1 MPIQVRWG
9 HISFLPCSAN
19 RLAMSVIYTLIC
31 CSIGIHVGCWVTSFN
46 VIRCMFRA
54 GKWDS
59 IWTLEATI
67 EWLMNSHI
75 QQRTSSLLSDRR
87 IDKHPGH
94 YRFSVWQG
102 TRLNQRS
109 YRRMVVPIWCPI
121 HLQILRRIRSW
132 WWYEP
137 INLFEYE
144 EKSPSIEANW
154 TNLNALTF
162 WFWVFTLSVL
172 VIPEHYTSIQK
183 SVQLSHKHWHQE

>member
-59 IWTLEATI
+59 IWTLKATI

-87 IDKHPGH
+87 IRQTSGPLSIFCLARYTIEPTLLSSNGGSYLMSNPLTNTASNSFMVMIWADQSIWIWRKITVNWSQLNKFKCSYLLILSIHAQCAGH
-94 YRFSVWQG
+94 SR
-102 TRLNQRS
+102 TL
-109 YRRMVVPIWCPI
+109 
-121 HLQILRRIRSW
+121 H
-132 WWYEP
+132 
-137 INLFEYE
+137 INS
-144 EKSPSIEANW
+144 KKCS
-154 TNLNALTF
+154 ALT
-162 WFWVFTLSVL
+162 
-172 VIPEHYTSIQK
+172 
-183 SVQLSHKHWHQE
+183 